1 MYGGEAQGSP
11 SETEPQFPWQK
22 QASHSGYP
30 ADLPPLMQQVSPGHS
45 KYVDGLLKSLS
56 FKGSPTF
63 DQYPWETNPVSVR
76 VPLVILMHVLLV
88 SFLSCRIT

>member
-30 ADLPPLMQQVSPGHS
+30 ADLPPLMQQVSLG
-45 KYVDGLLKSLS
+45 
-56 FKGSPTF
+56 
-63 DQYPWETNPVSVR
+63 
-76 VPLVILMHVLLV
+76 
-88 SFLSCRIT
+88 